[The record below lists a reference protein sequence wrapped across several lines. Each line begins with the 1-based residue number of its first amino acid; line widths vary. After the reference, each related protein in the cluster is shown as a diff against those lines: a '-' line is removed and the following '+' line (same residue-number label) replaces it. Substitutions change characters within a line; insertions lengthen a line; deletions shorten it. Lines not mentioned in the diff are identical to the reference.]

1 MNEEI
6 TKQRKIFNIKRFL
19 ERFLAKNGYHIV
31 LLAFMLL
38 MVDMVLILLGEP
50 TGIYILL
57 VAWLVLF
64 IGGYGDLCLGKRMVT
79 QEVKR

>member
-1 MNEEI
+1 MNEE
-6 TKQRKIFNIKRFL
+6 TTRQGKIFNIKRFL

-31 LLAFMLL
+31 LLSFMLL

-50 TGIYILL
+50 TGIYVLL

-64 IGGYGDLCLGKRMVT
+64 IGGYGDLYLRKRMVM
-79 QEVKR
+79 Q

>member
-6 TKQRKIFNIKRFL
+6 KKQGKIFNIKRFL

-31 LLAFMLL
+31 LLSFMLL
-38 MVDMVLILLGEP
+38 MVDMVLILLGELA
-50 TGIYILL
+50 GIYILL